1 MICHILNCIKFTK
14 REPDDGCYG
23 EDIDDPIVEL
33 LPLTAGYDISP
44 DSMQEENTKQNG
56 IGLDKLEEAYLE
68 RPESERSSSLS
79 DPAIR
84 CGYFTYS
91 PDWLQYW
98 NNPKSLLFFLCCLS
112 MVQGF
117 VVNGI
122 NNVNTSTI
130 ERRFELPSSRVG
142 TISSA
147 YDVSAAILGIV
158 ISYFGSGRN
167 KPRLIACAA
176 IVMSIGSF
184 MMALPHFTTGPY
196 QWGQNSAEKCKDP
209 SIVPQ
214 CTTNSDLQNY
224 LYVFL
229 LGQALHG
236 VGGTTLYIVGVA
248 LLDDSVPASSSPMYV
263 GVLYAFATLGPALGY
278 IVGGQ
283 FLNIYVDYHVAES
296 DGTGLSAD
304 DPRWVGAWWIGFIC
318 SFLLFLVFSLP
329 LFGFGKELPTAKHVR
344 ATRVSQVHGGK
355 DDKDLIHK
363 DSNDRSLREFPKA
376 MWGIISNPTFL
387 LITLAGT
394 GEGLATSGFA
404 TFMPKLIQNQFG
416 ITASWASML
425 GGLMAVP
432 GAAGGQFIGG
442 LVCKRWKLKIQGML
456 RLNIIVCIAAMILD
470 TVVWIRCPED
480 SVAGVNIQYNISNN
494 EMMPQLAHSCNSNC
508 SCSTEFYEPMCT
520 EDMVQYFSPCF
531 AGCSNGFHNGESYTN
546 CTCMHHRNSG
556 VPKTMTATVGRC
568 KSDCYLLYI
577 FLPLLLFA
585 IFFRFMQSPPALSAT
600 LRCIHDNQR
609 TFALGI
615 QWFIARLLG
624 TVPGPIFFGAIIDS
638 TCLVWQENDCGDK
651 KSCYIYDNASLSS
664 YFFIILVS
672 VKIFTASM
680 FILAYKIYKPP
691 SDKCITTVIKKPE
704 ESNGFDSICSPEP
717 KSDST
722 TVV

>member
-1 MICHILNCIKFTK
+1 MATTKLN
-14 REPDDGCYG
+14 G
-23 EDIDDPIVEL
+23 EDDDVIEDGDKRVEL
-33 LPLTAGYDISP
+33 QPLTAGYDISP
-44 DSMQEENTKQNG
+44 ESMTDESTKQNG
-56 IGLDKLEEAYLE
+56 RWEKMDEENLPYLE
-68 RPESERSSSLS
+68 CPESNRQASFS
-79 DPAIR
+79 DPDIR
-84 CGYFTYS
+84 CGYCQFS

-142 TISSA
+142 MISSA

-158 ISYFGSGRN
+158 ISYFGSGQN
-167 KPRLIACAA
+167 KPRLIAMAA
-176 IVMSIGSF
+176 VVMSIGSF
-184 MMALPHFTTGPY
+184 LMALPHFTTGPY
-196 QWGQNSAEKCKDP
+196 EWGQNKAESCKDP
-209 SIVPQ
+209 NLEPECSS
-214 CTTNSDLQNY
+214 NSQLQKY

-278 IVGGQ
+278 IIGGQ
-283 FLNIYVDYHVAES
+283 FLNIYVDYHVSGS
-296 DGTGLSAD
+296 DGTGLTPD
-304 DPRWVGAWWIGFIC
+304 DPRWVGAWWIGFLC
-318 SFLLFLVFSLP
+318 SFVLFMIFSLP

-355 DDKDLIHK
+355 GSKDLIDK
-363 DSNDRSLREFPKA
+363 GSTEISLRDFPKTT
-376 MWGIISNPTFL
+376 WTIISNPTFL
-387 LITLAGT
+387 LVTLAGT

-442 LVCKRWKLKIQGML
+442 LVCKRWKLKIQGMI
-456 RLNIIVCIAAMILD
+456 RLNIIVCITAMVLD
-470 TVVWIRCPED
+470 SLVWIRCPED
-480 SVAGVNIQYNISNN
+480 IVAGVNIQYNTSHELSSLPNLKH
-494 EMMPQLAHSCNSNC
+494 PCNMDC
-508 SCSTEFYEPMCT
+508 MCSTEFYEPLCT
-520 EDMVQYFSPCF
+520 DDNEVQYFSPCF
-531 AGCSNGFHNGESYTN
+531 AGCKKKTTLSGETYTN
-546 CTCMHHRNSG
+546 CTCLQHRKSSF
-556 VPKTMTATVGRC
+556 TQREITATTGRC
-568 KSDCYLLYI
+568 KSDCYLLYV

-600 LRCIHDNQR
+600 LRCIHDNHR
-609 TFALGI
+609 TFGLGI
-615 QWFIARLLG
+615 QWFIARLIG
-624 TVPGPIFFGAIIDS
+624 TVPGPIFFGAVIDS
-638 TCLVWQENDCGDK
+638 TCLVWQENECGDK
-651 KSCYIYDNASLSS
+651 KSCYIYNNASLSAN
-664 YFFIILVS
+664 FFIILVCL
-672 VKIFTASM
+672 KIFTALM
-680 FILAYKIYKPP
+680 FILAYKVYKPP
-691 SDKCITTVIKKPE
+691 TEGNTCTEIKKPAD
-704 ESNGFDSICSPEP
+704 SNGFDTISTPEP
-717 KSDST
+717 QSDST